1 MTNARTATTVADS
14 SARVRED
21 REDERSRW
29 RTTVFKDAEAFS
41 GFSVDP
47 LAAAHGFYGGVLGLD
62 VTDDGGMLNIHLA
75 SGARILIYP
84 KPNHTPASYTM
95 LNFLV
100 PDIEAA
106 VDRLNRAGIEM
117 IRYDEPKT
125 DPKGIFRGEG
135 PLIAWFN
142 DPAGNILSVIEE
154 ERRPG

>member
-1 MTNARTATTVADS
+1 MF
-14 SARVRED
+14 RE
-21 REDERSRW
+21 
-29 RTTVFKDAEAFS
+29 AEAFS
-41 GFSVDP
+41 GFSVDD
-47 LAAAHGFYGGVLGLD
+47 LAAAQGFYGGVLGLD
-62 VTDDGGMLNIHLA
+62 VTDDHGLLNIHLA

-84 KPNHTPASYTM
+84 KPKHTPATYTM

-106 VDRLNRAGIEM
+106 VDGLNRAGIEM

-142 DPAGNILSVIEE
+142 DPAGNILSVIEQE
-154 ERRPG
+154 GQPG

>member
-1 MTNARTATTVADS
+1 MFN
-14 SARVRED
+14 E
-21 REDERSRW
+21 
-29 RTTVFKDAEAFS
+29 AEAFS
-41 GFSVDP
+41 GFSVDD
-47 LAAAHGFYGGVLGLD
+47 LAAAESFYRGKLGLD
-62 VTDDGGMLNIHLA
+62 VTDVDGMLNIHLA
-75 SGARILIYP
+75 NGARILIYP
-84 KPNHTPASYTM
+84 KPNHTPAAYTM

-106 VDRLNRAGIEM
+106 VDRLDQDGIEM

-142 DPAGNILSVIEE
+142 DPAGNILSVIEQ

>member
-1 MTNARTATTVADS
+1 MFN
-14 SARVRED
+14 E
-21 REDERSRW
+21 
-29 RTTVFKDAEAFS
+29 AEAFS
-41 GFSVDP
+41 GFSVDD
-47 LAAAHGFYGGVLGLD
+47 LAAAESFYRGKLGLD
-62 VTDDGGMLNIHLA
+62 VTDDDGMLNIHLA
-75 SGARILIYP
+75 NGARILIYP
-84 KPNHTPASYTM
+84 KPNHTPAAYTM

-106 VDRLNRAGIEM
+106 VDRLDQKGIEM

-142 DPAGNILSVIEE
+142 DPAGNILSVIEQ

>member
-1 MTNARTATTVADS
+1 M
-14 SARVRED
+14 
-21 REDERSRW
+21 
-29 RTTVFKDAEAFS
+29 FKEAEAFS
-41 GFSVDP
+41 GFSVDD
-47 LAAAHGFYGGVLGLD
+47 LAAAQGFYGGVLGLD

-75 SGARILIYP
+75 KGARVLIYP
-84 KPNHTPASYTM
+84 KPNHVPATYTM

-106 VDRLNRAGIEM
+106 VDSLNRKGVEM

-142 DPAGNILSVIEE
+142 DPAGNILSVIEQE
-154 ERRPG
+154 GQPG